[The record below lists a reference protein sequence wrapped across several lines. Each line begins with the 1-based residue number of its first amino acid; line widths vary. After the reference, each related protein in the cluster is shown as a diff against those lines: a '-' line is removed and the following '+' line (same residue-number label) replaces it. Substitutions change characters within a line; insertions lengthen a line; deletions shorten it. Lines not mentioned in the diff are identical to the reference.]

1 LRDGA
6 KVWGLGT
13 RDSED
18 RLREIVGNRDA
29 RVLCIGPAGE
39 NLNRAAML
47 ANDYNHFAAHSGG
60 AVLGS
65 KKLKAIVV
73 SGSLR
78 RAIAIKPSSPTPA
91 CAGASPCSNTTSRK
105 RKPSTATATPGAR

>member
-1 LRDGA
+1 
-6 KVWGLGT
+6 
-13 RDSED
+13 
-18 RLREIVGNRDA
+18 LREIVGNRDA

-73 SGSLR
+73 SGTLR
-78 RAIAIKPSSPTPA
+78 PSYRDKLNSPTPA
-91 CAGASPCSNTTSRK
+91 RAGAACCNSMT
-105 RKPSTATATPGAR
+105 